1 MESADMKIKVGGFV
15 WRIINP
21 LPGGLTEF
29 TIFNTLVMLETTNC
43 FNPGC

>member
-1 MESADMKIKVGGFV
+1 MEFADIRIKVGGFV

-21 LPGGLTEF
+21 LPDGLTESSL
-29 TIFNTLVMLETTNC
+29 FNTLVMLETTNS

>member
-1 MESADMKIKVGGFV
+1 MESASIKIKVGGFV

-21 LPGGLTEF
+21 LPGSLTEF
-29 TIFNTLVMLETTNC
+29 SLFNTLVMLETTNS